1 MTAEQYKP
9 IYHWFSDHPAVKRL
23 VVFLDRWL
31 PLVPFVC
38 YPVLLCLLNVR
49 LSRLF
54 LTQKQAALD
63 FMVLIARSVFV
74 PGLVFWG
81 GTLLRSRLHFPRPYE
96 QPGFTP
102 LVAKESRGHSM
113 PSRHA
118 LSAAVLAAVWLYFYP
133 AAGCVMVGIALFICC
148 LRGSPGCIM
157 CGTWCAALHWAL
169 RWAVPEC
176 GCCKAIPTRW
186 NGHFCPQRKK
196 VETFFR
202 FSLTECDGYGIISL
216 AACADTELPP

>member
-9 IYHWFSDHPAVKRL
+9 IYHWFSAHPAVKRL

-54 LTQKQAALD
+54 LTQRQAALD

-102 LVAKESRGHSM
+102 LVEKETSGRSF

-118 LSAAVLAAVWLYFYP
+118 LSAAVLAADWLYFYP
-133 AAGCVMVGIALFICC
+133 LAGVGMLLIALAICVLRVLAGVHYIRDVAAGAVLGFVL
-148 LRGSPGCIM
+148 GCAGM
-157 CGTWCAALHWAL
+157 WLH
-169 RWAVPEC
+169 
-176 GCCKAIPTRW
+176 
-186 NGHFCPQRKK
+186 
-196 VETFFR
+196 
-202 FSLTECDGYGIISL
+202 
-216 AACADTELPP
+216 

>member
-1 MTAEQYKP
+1 MKTWKE
-9 IYHWFSDHPAVKRL
+9 FSFVVNGFPVQARYTEENIKEIFVPMVRRLDRMQREKGERL

-38 YPVLLCLLNVR
+38 YPVLLCLLNIR

-81 GTLLRSRLHFPRPYE
+81 GTLLRTRLHFPRPYE
-96 QPGFTP
+96 QSGFTP

-133 AAGCVMVGIALFICC
+133 AAGCVMVGIALLICC
-148 LRGSPGCIM
+148 LRVLTGVHHVRDVVCGFALGFALGCAGM
-157 CGTWCAALHWAL
+157 WLL
-169 RWAVPEC
+169 
-176 GCCKAIPTRW
+176 
-186 NGHFCPQRKK
+186 
-196 VETFFR
+196 
-202 FSLTECDGYGIISL
+202 
-216 AACADTELPP
+216 

>member
-9 IYHWFSDHPAVKRL
+9 IYHWFNTHPAVKRL

-133 AAGCVMVGIALFICC
+133 AAGCVMVGIALLICC
-148 LRGSPGCIM
+148 LRVLTGSF
-157 CGTWCAALHWAL
+157 L
-169 RWAVPEC
+169 
-176 GCCKAIPTRW
+176 
-186 NGHFCPQRKK
+186 FCS
-196 VETFFR
+196 EST
-202 FSLTECDGYGIISL
+202 
-216 AACADTELPP
+216 

>member
-9 IYHWFSDHPAVKRL
+9 IYHWFNTHPAVKRL

-31 PLVPFVC
+31 PLIPFAC

-133 AAGCVMVGIALFICC
+133 AAGCVMVGIALLICC
-148 LRGSPGCIM
+148 LRVLTGVHHVRDVV
-157 CGTWCAALHWAL
+157 CGFVLGFVLGFAGMWLL
-169 RWAVPEC
+169 
-176 GCCKAIPTRW
+176 
-186 NGHFCPQRKK
+186 
-196 VETFFR
+196 
-202 FSLTECDGYGIISL
+202 
-216 AACADTELPP
+216 

>member
-9 IYHWFSDHPAVKRL
+9 IYHWFNTHPAVKRL

-74 PGLVFWG
+74 PGLLCTGLCAGRRRDV
-81 GTLLRSRLHFPRPYE
+81 
-96 QPGFTP
+96 
-102 LVAKESRGHSM
+102 
-113 PSRHA
+113 
-118 LSAAVLAAVWLYFYP
+118 AAVRPFLH
-133 AAGCVMVGIALFICC
+133 AGTVIFARSAKKLKLF
-148 LRGSPGCIM
+148 SDFP
-157 CGTWCAALHWAL
+157 
-169 RWAVPEC
+169 
-176 GCCKAIPTRW
+176 
-186 NGHFCPQRKK
+186 
-196 VETFFR
+196 
-202 FSLTECDGYGIISL
+202 
-216 AACADTELPP
+216 

>member
-9 IYHWFSDHPAVKRL
+9 IYHWFSAHPAVKRL

-81 GTLLRSRLHFPRPYE
+81 GTLLRSRLHFPRPY
-96 QPGFTP
+96 
-102 LVAKESRGHSM
+102 
-113 PSRHA
+113 RHA

-133 AAGCVMVGIALFICC
+133 AAGCVMVGVALLICC
-148 LRGSPGCIM
+148 LRVLTGVHHVRDVVCGFALGFALGCAGM
-157 CGTWCAALHWAL
+157 WLL
-169 RWAVPEC
+169 
-176 GCCKAIPTRW
+176 
-186 NGHFCPQRKK
+186 
-196 VETFFR
+196 
-202 FSLTECDGYGIISL
+202 
-216 AACADTELPP
+216 

>member
-54 LTQKQAALD
+54 LTQKQTALD

-102 LVAKESRGHSM
+102 LVAR
-113 PSRHA
+113 R
-118 LSAAVLAAVWLYFYP
+118 AVDTPCPP
-133 AAGCVMVGIALFICC
+133 A
-148 LRGSPGCIM
+148 
-157 CGTWCAALHWAL
+157 
-169 RWAVPEC
+169 
-176 GCCKAIPTRW
+176 TR
-186 NGHFCPQRKK
+186 
-196 VETFFR
+196 
-202 FSLTECDGYGIISL
+202 
-216 AACADTELPP
+216 

>member
-74 PGLVFWG
+74 PG
-81 GTLLRSRLHFPRPYE
+81 
-96 QPGFTP
+96 
-102 LVAKESRGHSM
+102 
-113 PSRHA
+113 
-118 LSAAVLAAVWLYFYP
+118 
-133 AAGCVMVGIALFICC
+133 
-148 LRGSPGCIM
+148 
-157 CGTWCAALHWAL
+157 
-169 RWAVPEC
+169 
-176 GCCKAIPTRW
+176 
-186 NGHFCPQRKK
+186 
-196 VETFFR
+196 
-202 FSLTECDGYGIISL
+202 SL
-216 AACADTELPP
+216 ALPRWWQRRAVDTPCPPATR

>member
-1 MTAEQYKP
+1 MWKTIWTPVSDVRPDRRRAALTAEQYKP
-9 IYHWFSDHPAVKRL
+9 IYHWFSAHPAVKWL

-81 GTLLRSRLHFPRPYE
+81 GTLLRSRLQLGQGGMDKADPLLLHM
-96 QPGFTP
+96 GFDGD
-102 LVAKESRGHSM
+102 RNF
-113 PSRHA
+113 
-118 LSAAVLAAVWLYFYP
+118 LA
-133 AAGCVMVGIALFICC
+133 
-148 LRGSPGCIM
+148 
-157 CGTWCAALHWAL
+157 
-169 RWAVPEC
+169 
-176 GCCKAIPTRW
+176 
-186 NGHFCPQRKK
+186 
-196 VETFFR
+196 
-202 FSLTECDGYGIISL
+202 
-216 AACADTELPP
+216 LPPLDGDPGV

>member
-9 IYHWFSDHPAVKRL
+9 IYHWFSNHPAVKRL

-96 QPGFTP
+96 QPGFK
-102 LVAKESRGHSM
+102 LHKSRG
-113 PSRHA
+113 
-118 LSAAVLAAVWLYFYP
+118 
-133 AAGCVMVGIALFICC
+133 AAGDRA
-148 LRGSPGCIM
+148 
-157 CGTWCAALHWAL
+157 AALKPSDPGSGGGTGDDI
-169 RWAVPEC
+169 VPSD
-176 GCCKAIPTRW
+176 AP
-186 NGHFCPQRKK
+186 
-196 VETFFR
+196 
-202 FSLTECDGYGIISL
+202 
-216 AACADTELPP
+216 